1 MHIEVPDGVKEIL
14 ATLRENNF
22 SAYCVGGCVRDS
34 LLGIYPSD
42 WDICTS
48 ALPQQTK
55 QLFPK
60 TFDTGLKHGTVSV
73 KAGADVYEVTTFRVD
88 GDYKDSRRPESVT
101 FTSSIKEDL
110 SRRDFTINAMAY
122 NETDGLIDPFGGT
135 EDLEK
140 GLIRCVG
147 NPYLRFC
154 EDALRMLRAVRF
166 AAQKGFEIEEKTLFS
181 IQKNAHLVQNLS
193 SERIIAEIEKILLSD
208 RPEYLKV
215 LYDLG
220 VLKLIM
226 PELCRCFET
235 PQNIKWHIYN
245 VGVHSIKV
253 VSQLEKKSYL
263 RFAALM
269 HDWGKP
275 DCRGQNPDGS
285 DHFRNHA
292 AVSTTLA
299 EDFCCRYHFSNSDK
313 SKIIRLIQHH
323 DRQILPE
330 KKYVKR
336 AVNAVGEDV
345 FLDLLHLKR
354 ADCLA
359 QNFELTAPRMEIYD
373 KIEEIFMQIKH
384 DCEPFSVKNLAVN
397 GNDLKAFGYQGK
409 EIGQALSLLLEH
421 VIDVPSDNQ
430 RDILLNFIKN
440 KKKE

>member
-1 MHIEVPDGVKEIL
+1 MHIQMPDGVKHIL
-14 ATLRENNF
+14 ETLKENHF

-34 LLGIYPSD
+34 LLGMTPSD

-60 TFDTGLKHGTVSV
+60 TFDTGLKHGTISV

-101 FTSSIKEDL
+101 FTSSIEEDL
-110 SRRDFTINAMAY
+110 SRRDFTMNAMAY
-122 NETDGLIDPFGGT
+122 NETDGLIDPFGGRN
-135 EDLEK
+135 DLEK

-147 NPYLRFC
+147 NPDVRFC

-181 IQKNAHLVQNLS
+181 IQKNAGLIENLS

-208 RPEYLKV
+208 QPEHLKL

-235 PQNIKWHIYN
+235 PQNIKWHIYD
-245 VGVHSIKV
+245 VGTHSMKAITH
-253 VSQLEKKSYL
+253 LEKKSYL

-275 DCRGQNPDGS
+275 DCKGQNPDGS

-292 AVSTTLA
+292 SVSTTLA
-299 EDFCCRYHFSNSDK
+299 ENFCCRYHFSNNNK
-313 SKIIRLIQHH
+313 SKILRLIQHH

-336 AVNAVGEDV
+336 AVNAVGEDI
-345 FLDLLHLKR
+345 FLDLLNLKR

-359 QNFELTAPRMEIYD
+359 QNFQLTAPRMEIYD
-373 KIEEIFMQIKH
+373 EIEEIFLQIKQ

-397 GNDLKAFGYQGK
+397 GNDLKELGLQGK
-409 EIGQALSLLLEH
+409 EIGQALSFLLEH
-421 VIDVPSDNQ
+421 VLDFPLDNQ
-430 RDILLNFIKN
+430 RDILLKLINN
-440 KKKE
+440 KKG